1 MLLDHWTLL
10 QLFLEVDLSSFLVS
24 VDCSSVEWVAD
35 IKGFI
40 GNESHRRLS
49 HLTSL
54 IMLRKVIRSRMTM
67 CSRLFSFG
75 VFKKGNKY
83 SIFLCMIFLRV
94 TFIFYVYPVPLVLLL
109 PNVGTH
115 LPEAT
120 SPSLVVRQTVWC
132 NIWSNANDDLIM
144 FKPYRVHFVLF
155 IKSFSFCFIFSAEP
169 VRPIDPAAWISH
181 TTALTAP
188 YPHYGKGYLL
198 LCSSIKGHFSV
209 TEL

>member
-1 MLLDHWTLL
+1 MKAIDGFHIWQVWLCYVK
-10 QLFLEVDLSSFLVS
+10 LFT
-24 VDCSSVEWVAD
+24 VEWQCAVD
-35 IKGFI
+35 Y
-40 GNESHRRLS
+40 S
-49 HLTSL
+49 T
-54 IMLRKVIRSRMTM
+54 
-67 CSRLFSFG
+67 G
-75 VFKKGNKY
+75 VFKKREQVQHISVYDFSKSNIY
-83 SIFLCMIFLRV
+83 FLCIS
-94 TFIFYVYPVPLVLLL
+94 PVPLVLLL

-155 IKSFSFCFIFSAEP
+155 IKSLSFCFIFSAEP

>member
-1 MLLDHWTLL
+1 MKAIDGFHIWQVWLCYVK
-10 QLFLEVDLSSFLVS
+10 LFA
-24 VDCSSVEWVAD
+24 VEWQCAVDYSALV
-35 IKGFI
+35 F
-40 GNESHRRLS
+40 
-49 HLTSL
+49 
-54 IMLRKVIRSRMTM
+54 
-67 CSRLFSFG
+67 
-75 VFKKGNKY
+75 FKKGNKY

-120 SPSLVVRQTVWC
+120 SPFLVVRQTVWC